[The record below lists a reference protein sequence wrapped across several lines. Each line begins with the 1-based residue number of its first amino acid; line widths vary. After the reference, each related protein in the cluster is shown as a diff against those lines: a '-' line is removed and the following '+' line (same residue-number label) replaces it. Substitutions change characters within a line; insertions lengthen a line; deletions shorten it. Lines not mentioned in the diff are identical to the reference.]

1 MPIVKTAQNPLD
13 KLLSS
18 DVKKTLFL
26 EEDSS
31 KEITIFSDSN
41 SDSMDVELL
50 ESPKNG
56 EVQLKDNK
64 IVYIPKKGF
73 SGSDSFEI
81 IIVNNQTKEVLEK
94 RIKLIV
100 EKKNKSKFTFPLEE
114 NNTQKEVTKI
124 IGDFREK
131 VEENKHIFILTNT
144 EAQIKVDNKSGE
156 VKIEGLQAPTPSETL
171 PAGTEIKVEKNK
183 LKVKFKLLDSI
194 KFN

>member
-1 MPIVKTAQNPLD
+1 
-13 KLLSS
+13 
-18 DVKKTLFL
+18 VKKTLFL

-156 VKIEGLQAPTPSETL
+156 VKIEGFQAPTPSETL